1 MVSHVKHKQMFIFF
15 FFRGEFF
22 VAGEM
27 SQSTPVVERRQ
38 WMQKPFNY
46 DNVGYGMITLF
57 AVQTTEGWVA

>member
-1 MVSHVKHKQMFIFF
+1 MYAAHFDVTIISL
-15 FFRGEFF
+15 FRGEYF

-38 WMQKPFNY
+38 WLQKPFNY
-46 DNVGYGMITLF
+46 DNVGYAMITLF

>member
-1 MVSHVKHKQMFIFF
+1 MVPRREFSAHLL
-15 FFRGEFF
+15 FRGEFF

-27 SQSTPVVERRQ
+27 SQSTPVVERRE